1 MNIAVLGGGNA
12 GFAFAGH
19 LTLLGH
25 RVALFENEKYKG
37 SIEHIEQS
45 KKIKLT
51 GYFNAEE
58 ILYKVTTNMEEAVKD
73 AKIIVISVPAY
84 AQESMFN
91 SYIKYAEKGQVVI
104 FFPGNYAG
112 LRFYKKLIEC
122 EMHEFITIAEADSM
136 PYGARKT
143 QDNEVNILGMKN
155 KLYLAAIPSNRTKK
169 VINVLNKEFY
179 NIFAEAPNVLY
190 SSLNNG
196 NCIIHCPTAILN
208 AGWIETSKGE
218 FSFYWEGMTPSVC
231 RVLEDADKELTKI
244 GDFFGMKTVTQKD
257 FFVEYYGI
265 KNCDTLYETIQ
276 LSAAHGLSKAP
287 ATLKDRYISEDV
299 PFGLVPISTLS
310 KQFNIETPTIDS
322 IIHLANILNN
332 ENYYETGIT
341 PLKLGINNF
350 SKDEI
355 LKLVNQGY

>member
-12 GFAFAGH
+12 SFAFAGH
-19 LTLLGH
+19 LSSLGH
-25 RVALFENEKYKG
+25 KVALFENEKFKKN
-37 SIEHIEQS
+37 IEHIEQT
-45 KKIKLT
+45 KKIKLI
-51 GYFNAEE
+51 GYFNTEE
-58 ILYKVTTNMEEAVKD
+58 ILDTVTTNMEEAVKG
-73 AKIIVISVPAY
+73 AEIIVISVPAY

-91 SYIKYAEKGQVVI
+91 LYIKYAEKGQVLV

-112 LRFYKKLIEC
+112 LRFYKKLKEH

-143 QDNEVNILGMKN
+143 QGNEVNILGMKN
-155 KLYLAAIPSNRTKK
+155 KLYLAAIPSSRTRK
-169 VINVLNKEFY
+169 VVNMLNKEFY
-179 NIFAEAPNVLY
+179 NIFVEAPNVLY

-196 NCIIHCPTAILN
+196 NCIIHCPTAVLN

-231 RVLEDADKELTKI
+231 RVLDDADKELIAI
-244 GDFFGMKTVTQKD
+244 GDFFGMKTTTQKD
-257 FFVEYYGI
+257 FFVEYYGV
-265 KNCDTLYETIQ
+265 KKCDTLYETIQ
-276 LSAAHGLSKAP
+276 LSEAHGLSKAP

-310 KQFNIETPTIDS
+310 KQFNIKTPTIDS
-322 IIHLANILNN
+322 LIHLANILNN

-341 PLKLGINNF
+341 TLKLGIDDL

-355 LKLVNQGY
+355 LRLVNLGY